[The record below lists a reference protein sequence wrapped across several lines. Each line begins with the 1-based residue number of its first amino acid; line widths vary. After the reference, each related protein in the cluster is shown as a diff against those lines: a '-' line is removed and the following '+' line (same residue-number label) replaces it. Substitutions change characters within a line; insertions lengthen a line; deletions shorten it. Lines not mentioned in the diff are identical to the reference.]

1 MITHEEEKGRV
12 KCARYWP
19 AQLASSVTYG
29 PYTVTLVKV
38 NEMCEDYLVREFHL
52 VSAKNEH
59 KSPPRRCFQFQYL
72 AWSDHGVPENA
83 QTTLDFVDHFNR
95 LYDEIETRAPITV
108 HCSAGIGRT
117 GAIIVIDAILDK
129 IKTQGLNSDIDI
141 YKTVY
146 SLRSQR
152 SGMIQT
158 EKQYQFLYTIVDWY
172 VEAALSRMSAREEA
186 AAASSRHLPGV
197 SYMTS
202 TPKAVSLQS
211 INNIESSSDSS
222 FMAFAGSKSKQTPL
236 SLHHERK

>member
-19 AQLASSVTYG
+19 SEGSATYG
-29 PYTVTLVKV
+29 RLTVKLNRIT
-38 NEMCEDYLVREFHL
+38 EICEDYLLREFVL
-52 VSAKNEH
+52 SSSSE
-59 KSPPRRCFQFQYL
+59 PRTERACFQFQYL

-83 QTTLDFVDHFNR
+83 ENTLHFIDHFNQ
-95 LYDEIETRAPITV
+95 LYEEIGSKKPITV

-117 GAIIVIDAILDK
+117 GAIIVIDNILDK
-129 IKTQGLNSDIDI
+129 IKTYGINSDIDI

-158 EKQYQFLYTIVDWY
+158 EKQYQFLYTIVHLY
-172 VEAALSRMSAREEA
+172 VESALSRINAREDA
-186 AAASSRHLPGV
+186 ANRAGH

-211 INNIESSSDSS
+211 INNIDSS
-222 FMAFAGSKSKQTPL
+222 AALSNSNKSKHTP
-236 SLHHERK
+236 HEKK